1 MTLRIFRSLDE
12 LDAADFP
19 RGTAVAIGKFDGV
32 HLGHRSVF
40 ARLRT
45 AASERGL
52 ESLVFTFSHNPLSLL
67 RPELCPVPVMSPT
80 QRIEEIGRAG
90 IDAVAMVDF
99 TPQLAQTSAEE
110 YAGRVLAG
118 TLAAKHVIVGAD
130 FHFGNRGAGDTV
142 QLEAFGRRF
151 GFTVEIIDEV
161 GTPAGERVSST
172 RIREAI
178 VAGDVAGAGA
188 MLGREVAVRGEVVHG
203 DARGRELGF
212 PTANLG
218 GEIEGLV
225 PADGVYAGYVTIDGD
240 TYVAAISVGNNPTF
254 TPEGQS
260 RVEAFLLDFSGDLY
274 GKSME
279 VRFAHRIRGMV
290 AFEGIDALIAV
301 MNEDVRLTRELM
313 GAPLSGR
320 S

>member
-1 MTLRIFRSLDE
+1 MTLRIFRSLEE

-40 ARLRT
+40 ARLCE
-45 AASERGL
+45 AARERDL
-52 ESLVFTFSHNPLSLL
+52 ESLVFTFSRNPLGLL
-67 RPELCPVPVMSPT
+67 RPELCPVPVMSPA

-90 IDAVAMVDF
+90 IDAVVMVDF
-99 TPQLAQTSAEE
+99 TTEFAQTSAEE
-110 YAGRVLAG
+110 YAERVLAG
-118 TLAAKHVIVGAD
+118 TLGAKHVIVGAD
-130 FHFGNRGAGDTV
+130 FHFGNRGAGDIV
-142 QLEAFGRRF
+142 QLESFGRRF

-178 VAGDVAGAGA
+178 VVGDVAGAGA
-188 MLGREVAVRGEVVHG
+188 MLGREVAVRGTVVHG
-203 DARGRELGF
+203 DARGRDLGF

-218 GEIEGLV
+218 GEVEGLV
-225 PADGVYAGYVTIDGD
+225 PADGVYAGYAIIDGV
-240 TYVAAISVGNNPTF
+240 THVAAISVGNNPTF

-274 GKSME
+274 GKTME

-290 AFEGIDALIAV
+290 AFAGIDALIEV
-301 MNEDVRLTRELM
+301 MNEDVRVTRELLD
-313 GAPLSGR
+313 ARPL
-320 S
+320 